1 MPDFQFYFELL
12 GAVAFAV
19 SGAALAVKKGMD
31 LFGVAVMGMTTAVG
45 GGILRDMLLGLTPP
59 AALKDPLQALV
70 AIATSLLLFIVW
82 KKWHPSGNH
91 RVWESVLL
99 AADSLGLGIFS
110 VHGAAVAIRAGYGAN
125 GAAGGRAHR
134 RGRRRPAGRVLHG
147 AAVHL
152 HQACVRLCVA
162 GRRGGVH
169 GAVEHGR
176 ELRHADGL
184 RCDAGAAHLRRRVPL
199 EPAQGVIEKT
209 ASAVFLRQYR
219 IMGQERF
226 ASKFCVLTRRGFAAI
241 LAVLQEI
248 ATKSG
253 RRISAKRRSF
263 SLCGVA
269 FITP

>member
-1 MPDFQFYFELL
+1 MPDFQFYFELI

-70 AIATSLLLFIVW
+70 AIATSAHAGPLCRSGGFAGSGDFLRPRGGGG
-82 KKWHPSGNH
+82 HP
-91 RVWESVLL
+91 R
-99 AADSLGLGIFS
+99 GLRRQHVS
-110 VHGAAVAIRAGYGAN
+110 

-184 RCDAGAAHLRRRVPL
+184 RRDAGAAHLRRRVPL
-199 EPAQGVIEKT
+199 EPAQGVIKKT
-209 ASAVFLRQYR
+209 AF
-219 IMGQERF
+219 
-226 ASKFCVLTRRGFAAI
+226 
-241 LAVLQEI
+241 
-248 ATKSG
+248 
-253 RRISAKRRSF
+253 
-263 SLCGVA
+263 
-269 FITP
+269 